1 MARRTP
7 TQRAAER
14 RALAQNRADIAGRMV
29 GDIEDA
35 ARAGDVAATMLLAA
49 DLARLAAAE
58 VTERAGGDDGHGVG
72 WPDDPALDEVVGEL
86 LRVALVERV
95 DVVRTHLTV
104 VPPTIA
110 DGLGGL
116 DLTGI

>member
-1 MARRTP
+1 MAHRTP

-14 RALAQNRADIAGRMV
+14 RALAQNRADIAGRIV

-35 ARAGDVAATMLLAA
+35 ARSGDVAATLLLAA

-58 VTERAGGDDGHGVG
+58 VIERAGGDDGHGVG
-72 WPDDPALDEVVGEL
+72 WPDDPALDRVVGEL

-104 VPPTIA
+104 VPLAVA
-110 DGLGGL
+110 DALRDL